1 MWDGAAHVAPAWL
14 ALGVALHLVNQLARG
29 RGWHAVVRT
38 ALPAEPVRRRDAIAA
53 WVAGAG
59 AGGLLSARG
68 GDALRVFL
76 LGRRLPD
83 TPWSVLAGTLVA
95 EGAGEALL
103 GAAVLAVAIALGAGP
118 ELGAPGLMTAA
129 ALVAAVVAVIA
140 LRRASARW
148 PRLQALTHRLGVGCS
163 CLRTPRGYATRVLPW
178 QLASRAC
185 RLGALACFL
194 VAFGLPATPAAVLL
208 VTFAQTGGRLIP
220 FAPAAVGA
228 GVAMLAA
235 TFQPVTGTAV
245 PVERVGAFFIGTSTV
260 LTVVGT
266 VLTIAIC
273 LRAVAPRELLA
284 AVQAASA
291 STGRSIGSWRGRRLA
306 RATVA
311 PRA

>member
-14 ALGVALHLVNQLARG
+14 VLGVLLHLANQLARG

-38 ALPAEPVRRRDAIAA
+38 ALPAEPMRRRDAIAA

-68 GDALRVFL
+68 GDALRMFL

-95 EGAGEALL
+95 EGAGEAAL
-103 GAAVLAVAIALGAGP
+103 GVAVLASAVLLGAGP
-118 ELGAPGLMTAA
+118 AIGPPGPAVMVGLAVLA
-129 ALVAAVVAVIA
+129 IVVAAGVLARRRLPPCPRVRALASRVICGCSA
-140 LRRASARW
+140 LRA
-148 PRLQALTHRLGVGCS
+148 
-163 CLRTPRGYATRVLPW
+163 PRGYVTGVLPW

-194 VAFGLPATPAAVLL
+194 AAFGLPATPAAVLL
-208 VTFAQTGGRLIP
+208 VTFAQTSGRLIP

-228 GVAMLAA
+228 SVAMLAA
-235 TFQPVTGTAV
+235 TFEPVTGTAA
-245 PVERVGAFFIGTSTV
+245 PATQVGAFFLGTSTV

-266 VLTIAIC
+266 VMALAIC
-273 LRAVAPRELLA
+273 VQASAKVRPSPAAVLGRLMRMRPATAPR
-284 AVQAASA
+284 
-291 STGRSIGSWRGRRLA
+291 
-306 RATVA
+306 
-311 PRA
+311 P